1 MSGFLKFA
9 IGVAVLGVVG
19 LVGLSALSMVWVIV
33 AHDAHGRVVAVEEVP
48 ARTVEVNEIERSVYD
63 TFNAPAETPRS
74 VQPNWGT
81 PAQIEVNVHDSWF
94 AITETFIP
102 LILLIGM
109 LVTVAIV
116 IGAMRRGKSASPSD
130 ETALVH
136 ELARRAQDMTQRM
149 EALETILLDRTRAT
163 R

>member
-9 IGVAVLGVVG
+9 IGVAVLGAVG
-19 LVGLSALSMVWVIV
+19 LVGLSVMSMLWVFAVSEPHI
-33 AHDAHGRVVAVEEVP
+33 RVVAGEEVP
-48 ARTVEVNEIERSVYD
+48 VRTVDLSEIEREYG
-63 TFNAPAETPRS
+63 TFIARAEVPRS
-74 VQPNWGT
+74 VQTSWGT
-81 PAQIEVNVHDSWF
+81 PAQIQVNVHDSWIDTAGNF
-94 AITETFIP
+94 AGV
-102 LILLIGM
+102 ILLIGM
-109 LVTVAIV
+109 IAIAVVV
-116 IGAMRRGKSASPSD
+116 IRSVLRGKAASPSD

>member
-1 MSGFLKFA
+1 MSEFLKFA

-19 LVGLSALSMVWVIV
+19 LVGLSVLSMVWVVV
-33 AHDAHGRVVAVEEVP
+33 AHDVHGRVVASEEVP
-48 ARTVEVNEIERSVYD
+48 VRTVDMSEIEREYGS
-63 TFNAPAETPRS
+63 FIARAEVPLS
-74 VQPNWGT
+74 AQPNWGT
-81 PAQIEVNVHDSWF
+81 PAQIDVNVHDSWF

-109 LVTVAIV
+109 LVIVAIV
-116 IGAMRRGKSASPSD
+116 IGAMRRGKAASPSD

-136 ELARRAQDMTQRM
+136 ELARRAQNLSQRM